1 MVDIIVKKR
10 DGKILTKEEISFF
23 VKGYVNGSIP
33 DYQVSALAMAIVFR
47 GMSKEEITVLT
58 ELMMH
63 SGDIIDLSSIKGV
76 KADKHSTGGVGDKT
90 SLVLGPM
97 VAACGVKVAK
107 MSGRGLGHTG
117 GTLDKMEAIPGMK
130 IAIPEAQF
138 MRQVNEVGLAIVGQT
153 GHLVPADKKLYSL
166 RDVTGTVESI
176 PLIASSV
183 MSKKLASG
191 SDTILLDVKFGS
203 GAFMK
208 DLASA
213 RELARTMVDIGDGL
227 NRDTRA
233 ILTDMEQPLGLAVGN
248 ALEVKEAIATLHG
261 KGPRDLIELCL
272 EAGSIMLEQA
282 KVVDDLKK
290 GRKLLEKARESGVK
304 VKAVITVD
312 LAGHP
317 CDMQAFAA
325 LKREFGFFWIQDACH
340 SIGASWEDNLGIRWK
355 VGEWPEVDLTVYSF
369 HPVKHITTGEGG
381 MITTHSQEMADK
393 MRLFRTHGITR
404 KPGEFMLTDESHDAD
419 GSVNPWYYEMQE
431 LGFNYRLT
439 DIQAALGTSQLKRL
453 AAGIFRRQQIVA
465 AYQIRFA
472 ADPFIKF
479 PEVAEG
485 VSHAYHLAVVMIDFD
500 AAGKTRAQVMNFLKQ
515 KNIGSQ
521 VHYMPVPMMPYYR
534 NDCDLRTVPVAVAYY
549 RQALSLPCFP
559 QMTDEDIDRVCSALK
574 EAIR

>member
-1 MVDIIVKKR
+1 MRMVDIIVKKR

-290 GRKLLEKARESGVK
+290 GRKLLEKA
-304 VKAVITVD
+304 I
-312 LAGHP
+312 
-317 CDMQAFAA
+317 
-325 LKREFGFFWIQDACH
+325 
-340 SIGASWEDNLGIRWK
+340 
-355 VGEWPEVDLTVYSF
+355 
-369 HPVKHITTGEGG
+369 
-381 MITTHSQEMADK
+381 
-393 MRLFRTHGITR
+393 
-404 KPGEFMLTDESHDAD
+404 AD
-419 GSVNPWYYEMQE
+419 GSAFNKLKEMVKAQGGDVSYIDNPEKFPLSKYVVEIRSEDEGYVKRIEALEIGESAMR
-431 LGFNYRLT
+431 LGAGRETY
-439 DIQAALGTSQLKRL
+439 DDVIDMS
-453 AAGIFRRQQIVA
+453 AGIVLAKKVGDFVKVGDILCVVHTNKDD
-465 AYQIRFA
+465 FA
-472 ADPFIKF
+472 AI
-479 PEVAEG
+479 
-485 VSHAYHLAVVMIDFD
+485 L
-500 AAGKTRAQVMNFLKQ
+500 
-515 KNIGSQ
+515 
-521 VHYMPVPMMPYYR
+521 
-534 NDCDLRTVPVAVAYY
+534 
-549 RQALSLPCFP
+549 
-559 QMTDEDIDRVCSALK
+559 EDIRHSFILSK
-574 EAIR
+574 EKLNPLPIVHDYIR

>member
-290 GRKLLEKARESGVK
+290 GRKLLEKA
-304 VKAVITVD
+304 I
-312 LAGHP
+312 
-317 CDMQAFAA
+317 
-325 LKREFGFFWIQDACH
+325 
-340 SIGASWEDNLGIRWK
+340 
-355 VGEWPEVDLTVYSF
+355 
-369 HPVKHITTGEGG
+369 
-381 MITTHSQEMADK
+381 
-393 MRLFRTHGITR
+393 
-404 KPGEFMLTDESHDAD
+404 AD
-419 GSVNPWYYEMQE
+419 GSAFNKLKEMVKAQGGDVSYIENPEKFPLSKYVVEIRSEDEGYVKRIEALEIGESAMR
-431 LGFNYRLT
+431 LGAGRETY
-439 DIQAALGTSQLKRL
+439 DDVIDMS
-453 AAGIFRRQQIVA
+453 AGIVLAKKVGDFVKVGDILCVVHTNKDD
-465 AYQIRFA
+465 FA
-472 ADPFIKF
+472 AI
-479 PEVAEG
+479 
-485 VSHAYHLAVVMIDFD
+485 L
-500 AAGKTRAQVMNFLKQ
+500 
-515 KNIGSQ
+515 
-521 VHYMPVPMMPYYR
+521 
-534 NDCDLRTVPVAVAYY
+534 
-549 RQALSLPCFP
+549 
-559 QMTDEDIDRVCSALK
+559 EDIRHSFILSK
-574 EAIR
+574 EKLNPLPIVHDYIR

>member
-290 GRKLLEKARESGVK
+290 GRKLLEEA
-304 VKAVITVD
+304 I
-312 LAGHP
+312 
-317 CDMQAFAA
+317 
-325 LKREFGFFWIQDACH
+325 
-340 SIGASWEDNLGIRWK
+340 
-355 VGEWPEVDLTVYSF
+355 
-369 HPVKHITTGEGG
+369 
-381 MITTHSQEMADK
+381 
-393 MRLFRTHGITR
+393 
-404 KPGEFMLTDESHDAD
+404 AD
-419 GSVNPWYYEMQE
+419 GSAFNKLKEMVKAQGGDVSYIDNPEKFPLSKYVVEIRSEDEGYVKRIEALEIGESAMR
-431 LGFNYRLT
+431 LGAGRETY
-439 DIQAALGTSQLKRL
+439 DDVIDMS
-453 AAGIFRRQQIVA
+453 AGIVLAKKVGDFVKVGDILCVVHTNKDD
-465 AYQIRFA
+465 FA
-472 ADPFIKF
+472 AI
-479 PEVAEG
+479 
-485 VSHAYHLAVVMIDFD
+485 L
-500 AAGKTRAQVMNFLKQ
+500 
-515 KNIGSQ
+515 
-521 VHYMPVPMMPYYR
+521 
-534 NDCDLRTVPVAVAYY
+534 
-549 RQALSLPCFP
+549 
-559 QMTDEDIDRVCSALK
+559 EDIRHSFILSK
-574 EAIR
+574 EKLNPLPIVHDYIR